1 VNKIK
6 YYKEELVSKAKFHI
20 TSGHQTVMANI
31 QLFGCFT
38 NEAELEFF
46 ERIKTKF
53 NFNNMGFDK
62 SVYNKFNFDREY

>member
-1 VNKIK
+1 
-6 YYKEELVSKAKFHI
+6 
-20 TSGHQTVMANI
+20 MANI

-62 SVYNKFNFDREY
+62 SVYNKFNFDREYQFINDYSEVAGR